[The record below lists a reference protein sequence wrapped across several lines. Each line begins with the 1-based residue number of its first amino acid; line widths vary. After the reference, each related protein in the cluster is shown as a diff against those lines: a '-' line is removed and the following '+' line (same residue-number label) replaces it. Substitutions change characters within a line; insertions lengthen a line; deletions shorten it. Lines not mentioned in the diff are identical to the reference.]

1 MAENILYNTA
11 LNKVMAICAGR
22 EMCNSDINQKLISWG
37 VKVDDADK
45 ILDLL
50 TQGKFID
57 EERYAVAFVK
67 DKFRYNKWGKI
78 KIGAAL
84 RMKRIPDEMIR
95 KALESINDAEYLDL
109 LKSII
114 IKHKKTVKAKNQFD
128 LKGKLLRHC
137 FSKGFESQ
145 LIYDLLNVAE

>member
-11 LNKVMAICAGR
+11 LNKAMAICAGR

-57 EERYAVAFVK
+57 EERYTVAFVK

-95 KALESINDAEYLDL
+95 KALQSINDAEYLEL

-114 IKHKKTVKAKNQFD
+114 TKHKKTIKAKNQFD

-137 FSKGFESQ
+137 LSKGFESQ
-145 LIYDLLNVAE
+145 LIYDLLNDAE